1 MNNTFIKKTA
11 LFLFAAGTF
20 SFANAQKMA
29 HIELDSLVSMMPET
43 KTAKDVAQAYWK
55 DLEKTVISMDNEFQ
69 TKYND
74 YLAGQAT
81 MNELVR
87 KTKEDELQSLQRRI
101 EDFKQ
106 QAQMDYQKKSNELT
120 QPIMEKAKKGIEAV
134 SKEGGYKYVLDTSTG
149 NVLYSDPADD
159 ILLAVK
165 KKLDSMPL
173 ANIPGAGAATEKPK
187 TNTTPK
193 TTPKTGGK

>member
-1 MNNTFIKKTA
+1 MNNTLKKVA
-11 LFLFAAGTF
+11 LVAFVFGTF
-20 SFANAQKMA
+20 SFANAQKIA

-43 KTAKDVAQAYWK
+43 KTAKEVAQAYWK

-74 YLAGQAT
+74 YLTNQAT
-81 MNELVR
+81 MSELVR
-87 KTKEDELQSLQRRI
+87 KTKEEELQSLQRRI

-106 QAQMDYQKKSNELT
+106 QAQADYQKKSAELT
-120 QPIMEKAKKGIEAV
+120 APIMEKAKKGIEAV
-134 SKEGGYKYVLDTSTG
+134 SKEGGYKYVLDTSAG
-149 NVLYSDPADD
+149 NVLYADPTED

-165 KKLDSMPL
+165 KKLDGMPL
-173 ANIPGAGAATEKPK
+173 ATITGAGTEKPK
-187 TNTTPK
+187 TGTPK